1 MRCTVQRNNP
11 ESHHASR
18 KRTLHPDLLVS
29 DPGRVGFLRRGAVM
43 QHLEQIVKFVNSHD
57 CGIDNRARIVGDLV
71 RIESVEV
78 DSARNPTIVVNF
90 VKSIRE
96 ARIVLGY

>member
-1 MRCTVQRNNP
+1 MQAENAPYTPICWFLT
-11 ESHHASR
+11 
-18 KRTLHPDLLVS
+18 PDGWVFF
-29 DPGRVGFLRRGAVM
+29 VEVM

-96 ARIVLGY
+96 ARAVLGY